1 MADNKRVLRQTITI
15 QSNKDFNYK
24 MSGYYV
30 VIQEQYTC
38 NVFQKNG
45 VITIINGD
53 SLRWTSIFYNFFSLN
68 YFNGKKRERNYYYSV
83 KQIF

>member
-15 QSNKDFNYK
+15 QSSKDFNYK

-38 NVFQKNG
+38 NVFPKNG

-53 SLRWTSIFYNFFSLN
+53 SLRWTSIFYNFFP
-68 YFNGKKRERNYYYSV
+68 
-83 KQIF
+83 

>member
-38 NVFQKNG
+38 NVFQKKWRYNYHKWRF
-45 VITIINGD
+45 ITVDI
-53 SLRWTSIFYNFFSLN
+53 
-68 YFNGKKRERNYYYSV
+68 YFL
-83 KQIF
+83 